1 MLNIT
6 QIGGVKRTKTG
17 KEEMTGASYYAKY
30 LADESE
36 KGEPDGKF
44 IGAGLTDFGLE
55 GKVPDLKTLNHLFDG
70 EDQDGKKLVKGSSTK
85 RKHAYDLTFNCGKD
99 VSILFA
105 LAGKRERMLI
115 QQAQQ
120 HAVEK
125 AIEYI
130 QNNATYSRAGKG
142 GKERIQVKR
151 LVAATFEHSTARQVK
166 GESRPSVHLHT
177 HCVIP
182 NMVKCDDGKVRTLQ
196 ANDFYRH
203 QMAASAIHSAEL
215 SHALQVLGYSIEP
228 DKNGFEVAGTPKAL
242 KDAWSGRRKEILRAE
257 KKLQLDNPVN
267 QHQRRALAALGTRGV
282 KTAINRDELFATW
295 QTEAADM
302 GVSLE
307 GIRKTKAKTKV
318 QDWTVEKALEILTEQ
333 QSTFDDVELYK
344 SVALSSIVD
353 GTVEIIEQRVE
364 QVRQSSELVNL
375 GIDSHGEQRFTIK
388 EVLRIEQGIQSYAKR
403 RKGQQNHPV
412 ASQALKQAITS
423 RSLSVEQEKMLHYCC
438 GKDGVVAVQGSAG
451 AGKSYALGA
460 VSEAYQASGYNVMG
474 CALSAVAAQNLQDDA
489 NIQSDTIHRL
499 LVDIKIGRKELNS
512 NTVLII
518 DEAGTADTRLIHE
531 LMEQANNAK
540 LVMVGDTKQLSAIGL
555 SFFRNLQQSIG
566 YVELSENR
574 RQQGDEDKQAV
585 ADFRGGKISEA
596 LMSYAARGLLAVL
609 DDPIDSQDRL
619 IADWDRD
626 RLLNDDAGIIL
637 ASTNQECRELNELAR
652 IKLAASGELG
662 SEQRYFSEY
671 GDINIAEGDRL
682 MFTKNDIRL
691 GVKNGLQAT
700 VLNVSEG
707 QFTVHLDSGDEVTVN
722 ESEYAYFRHAYAIS
736 THKAQGQSVS
746 RAYIYSSGKL
756 ISKELGYVQLTRAKE
771 QTHIYADKETL
782 GELAIEEL
790 SKLMSHSQEKKT
802 AIDMLQ

>member
-130 QNNATYSRAGKG
+130 QNNATYSRAGKR

-215 SHALQVLGYSIEP
+215 SHTLQVLGYSIEQ

-257 KKLQLDNPVN
+257 KNLKLDATVN
-267 QHQRRALAALGTRGV
+267 QHQRRALAAMGTRGA
-282 KTAINRDELFATW
+282 KTKINRDELFTTW

-353 GTVEIIEQRVE
+353 GTAEIIEQRVE
-364 QVRQSSELVNL
+364 RVRQSGELINL
-375 GIDSHGEQRFTIK
+375 GVNSHGEQIFTTN
-388 EVLRIEQGIQSYAKR
+388 EVLRIEQGIQSYAKGC
-403 RKGQQNHPV
+403 KGQQNHPV
-412 ASQALKQAITS
+412 TPQALKQAITS
-423 RSLSVEQEKMLHYCC
+423 RSLSAEQEKMLHYCC
-438 GKDGVVAVQGSAG
+438 GSDGVVAVQGSAG
-451 AGKSYALGA
+451 AGKSYSLGA
-460 VSEAYQASGYNVMG
+460 VSEAYQTSGYNVMG

-489 NIQSDTIHRL
+489 SIPSGTIHRL
-499 LVDIKIGRKELNS
+499 LIDIEIGRKELNKD
-512 NTVLII
+512 TVLII
-518 DEAGTADTRLIHE
+518 DEAGTADTRLIHQ
-531 LMEQANNAK
+531 LMQQANGAK
-540 LVMVGDTKQLSAIGL
+540 LIMVGDTQQLEAIGL
-555 SFFRNLQQSIG
+555 SFFRNLQQNIG
-566 YVELSENR
+566 YAQLSENR
-574 RQQGDEDKQAV
+574 RQQNDEDKQAV
-585 ADFRGGKISEA
+585 ADFRGGEISTA
-596 LMSYAARGLLAVL
+596 LKSYAERGLLAVS
-609 DDPIDSQDRL
+609 DDPVDSQDKL
-619 IADWDRD
+619 IADWDKD
-626 RLLNDDAGIIL
+626 RLLNDDAGVIL

-652 IKLAASGELG
+652 IKLAESGDLG
-662 SEQRYFSEY
+662 IGQTFHSEN
-671 GDINIAEGDRL
+671 GDIDIAQGDRV

-700 VLNVSEG
+700 VLKVSEN
-707 QFTVHLDSGDEVTVN
+707 QFEARLDSGEAVRVN
-722 ESEYAYFRHAYAIS
+722 AAEYAYFKHAYAIS
-736 THKAQGQSVS
+736 THKSQGQSVS

-756 ISKELGYVQLTRAKE
+756 MSKNLGYVQLTRAKE
-771 QTHIYADKETL
+771 QTRIYADKETL

-790 SKLMSHSQEKKT
+790 SKLMSHSQEKQT